1 MSPRCLA
8 TSVAVL
14 LSAMSAAAQAQDS
27 TRSPRAPAAQTK
39 PAADPAPLEQALAK
53 NPDDPKVNVALG
65 VAYLERGDGARALAR
80 LQHAVKVAPDSADA
94 HNWLGVA
101 LLDRA
106 DFPRGIASLRKAV
119 ALDPKNTRAYANLG
133 WALAKSGE
141 LDEAAD
147 VFRKA
152 LALEPESLAAHFN
165 LGMALREKGDF
176 AAALPHLRRVVEA
189 DPRNASLHYELGQA
203 LRQSGELDGAIA
215 AFERALE
222 LHPELREAYYALGAA
237 LKQQS
242 VMARKPAPPAPGG
255 PRVSSAADEL
265 VERAKAAVARRD
277 FKTAEVALAEA
288 LRLDADHAESHTL
301 QGFVLGQ
308 QGNLAAALPHLQR
321 ATALRPE
328 WPEARYNLG
337 AALWYSGARE
347 KAIAELRESV
357 RLDPGSAGGHAFL
370 GMALRDTGDLAGAR
384 ASLQRAM
391 ALAPAMAAA
400 YIDLAVIFLRA
411 GHLEQGLGQLEAGL
425 NVPAPAPPPPDWDAA
440 IAALRQAVASS
451 PTRPESHQ
459 AQNLLGLMLGRKGA
473 PGDDVLA
480 AFRAAIRIRPDY
492 AEAHNNLG
500 LVLIQSGK
508 DEEGIAA
515 LREAVRLAPAYA
527 EGRTNLGAALT
538 PTDAEAAIKELEE
551 AVRLAPASVKALFN
565 LAVAYG
571 ASSAHGPRKGIEYL
585 EKVIE
590 LAPDFPRAHLALG
603 KALLEEG
610 KAADAVA
617 ALQNAVKLDPES
629 GEANYQLGL
638 ALVRAGRK
646 EEAAAQLTKGRELV
660 AAGDRAQNAL
670 LDVAEGRAAL
680 ERGDFEEAA
689 SKFRRASQLRPGS
702 AEPQRL
708 LGAALERQG
717 DITGAAAAYEKVLA
731 LSPHDAS
738 ARRSLENLKSRREA
752 VAAPHVLTAPLAVTA
767 GSGVSDWDDRARMTE
782 LEGYIRDARWTEV
795 EPLLQNYVKERP
807 KSSWGWYALGYAYFA
822 QKKIGDS
829 IKALATSLQLDLK
842 NVEAHK
848 ILGRNL
854 TIIGRFDAAQIEF
867 EQAIRYKPDSAES
880 HYNLGKLFSMQDNWD
895 PARTA
900 FEAALR
906 IDPAYVEA
914 LDGLGFALEA
924 LGDDAAAI
932 AKYQEAIKVNE
943 ARGGRFAAAHVNL
956 SAYYNR
962 TGDPAKAFDYAR
974 KAIELDPTSDRAWFQ
989 KARADERQGRLT
1001 DAVSAL
1007 NEAISYNPRA
1017 SSYFYVLAGVYR
1029 QLGWMDDNREA
1040 LEHFKRLDRESAELE
1055 KKRRSAASEAATTPP
1070 RQKRE

>member
-1 MSPRCLA
+1 M
-8 TSVAVL
+8 
-14 LSAMSAAAQAQDS
+14 
-27 TRSPRAPAAQTK
+27 
-39 PAADPAPLEQALAK
+39 
-53 NPDDPKVNVALG
+53 
-65 VAYLERGDGARALAR
+65 
-80 LQHAVKVAPDSADA
+80 
-94 HNWLGVA
+94 
-101 LLDRA
+101 
-106 DFPRGIASLRKAV
+106 
-119 ALDPKNTRAYANLG
+119 
-133 WALAKSGE
+133 
-141 LDEAAD
+141 
-147 VFRKA
+147 
-152 LALEPESLAAHFN
+152 
-165 LGMALREKGDF
+165 
-176 AAALPHLRRVVEA
+176 
-189 DPRNASLHYELGQA
+189 
-203 LRQSGELDGAIA
+203 
-215 AFERALE
+215 
-222 LHPELREAYYALGAA
+222 
-237 LKQQS
+237 KQQGAT
-242 VMARKPAPPAPGG
+242 ARKPAPPA
-255 PRVSSAADEL
+255 SSAADEA
-265 VERAKAAVARRD
+265 VERAKTAAARRD
-277 FKTAEVALAEA
+277 LRTAEGALAEA
-288 LRLDADHAESHTL
+288 LRLDANHAEAHTL
-301 QGFVLGQ
+301 QGYVLGQ
-308 QGNLAAALPHLQR
+308 QGNLSAALPHLQR
-321 ATALRPE
+321 ATVLRPE

-370 GMALRDTGDLAGAR
+370 GMALRETGDLPGAR

-400 YIDLAVIFLRA
+400 YVDLAVIFLRA
-411 GHLEQGLGQLEAGL
+411 GNLEQGLGQLEAGL
-425 NVPAPAPPPPDWDAA
+425 NVPVPVPPPPDWDAA

-451 PTRPESHQ
+451 PKRPESHQ

-527 EGRTNLGAALT
+527 EARTNLGAALT
-538 PTDAEAAIKELEE
+538 STDAEAGIKELEE
-551 AVRLAPASVKALFN
+551 ALRLAPGSVKALFN

-571 ASSAHGPRKGIEYL
+571 TSPAHGPRKEIEHL

-603 KALLEEG
+603 KALLQEG
-610 KAADAVA
+610 KAADAVT
-617 ALQNAVKLDPES
+617 ALQNAVKLAPES

-646 EEAAAQLTKGRELV
+646 EEAAAQLKKGRDLV
-660 AAGDRAQNAL
+660 AADNRAQNAL
-670 LDVAEGRAAL
+670 LDIADGRAAL
-680 ERGDFEEAA
+680 ERKDFDEAV
-689 SKFRRASQLRPGS
+689 SKFRRASQLRPES

-717 DITGAAAAYEKVLA
+717 DIAGAAAAYEKALA

-738 ARRSLENLKSRREA
+738 ARRSLEKLQSRQG
-752 VAAPHVLTAPLAVTA
+752 AATAPPAAGGPAPAAAASTPSPSVTDVPIAPMAVTP
-767 GSGVSDWDDRARMTE
+767 GSGVSDWDDRARVTE
-782 LEGYIRDARWTEV
+782 LEGYIRDAKWTEV
-795 EPLLQNYVKERP
+795 EPLLMKYVAERP

-822 QKKIGDS
+822 QKKIGES

-854 TIIGRFDAAQIEF
+854 MIIGRFDAARTEF

-880 HYNLGKLFSMQDNWD
+880 HYNLGKLFSMQDDWER
-895 PARTA
+895 ARGA

-906 IDPAYVEA
+906 IDSGYLEA

-924 LGDDAAAI
+924 LGDDAGAV
-932 AKYQEAIKVNE
+932 AKYQEAIALNE
-943 ARGGRFAAAHVNL
+943 ARGGHFAAAHVNL

-962 TGDPAKAFDYAR
+962 TGDPAKALEYAR

-989 KARADERQGRLT
+989 KAKADEHEGRLN

-1007 NEAISYNPRA
+1007 NEAISHNPRA
-1017 SSYFYVLAGVYR
+1017 SSYYYVLAGVYR
-1029 QLGWMDDNREA
+1029 RLGWMDDSRSA
-1040 LEHFKRLDRESAELE
+1040 LEHYKRLDKESAELE
-1055 KKRRSAASEAATTPP
+1055 KKRRSVASEAATTPP
-1070 RQKRE
+1070 GRKRE

>member
-1 MSPRCLA
+1 M
-8 TSVAVL
+8 
-14 LSAMSAAAQAQDS
+14 
-27 TRSPRAPAAQTK
+27 
-39 PAADPAPLEQALAK
+39 
-53 NPDDPKVNVALG
+53 
-65 VAYLERGDGARALAR
+65 
-80 LQHAVKVAPDSADA
+80 
-94 HNWLGVA
+94 
-101 LLDRA
+101 
-106 DFPRGIASLRKAV
+106 
-119 ALDPKNTRAYANLG
+119 
-133 WALAKSGE
+133 
-141 LDEAAD
+141 
-147 VFRKA
+147 
-152 LALEPESLAAHFN
+152 
-165 LGMALREKGDF
+165 
-176 AAALPHLRRVVEA
+176 
-189 DPRNASLHYELGQA
+189 HYELGQT
-203 LRQSGELDGAIA
+203 LRQSGELGGAIA

-222 LHPELREAYYALGAA
+222 IDPELREGYFALGAT
-237 LKQQS
+237 LKQQGAA
-242 VMARKPAPPAPGG
+242 ARKPAPPA
-255 PRVSSAADEL
+255 SSAADGA
-265 VERAKAAVARRD
+265 VERAKTAAAGGDLR
-277 FKTAEVALAEA
+277 TAEGALAEA
-288 LRLDADHAESHTL
+288 LRLDANHAEAHTL
-301 QGFVLGQ
+301 QGYVLGQ
-308 QGNLAAALPHLQR
+308 QGNLSAALPHLQR
-321 ATALRPE
+321 ATVLRPE

-347 KAIAELRESV
+347 KAVAELRESV

-370 GMALRDTGDLAGAR
+370 GMALRETGDLPGAR

-400 YIDLAVIFLRA
+400 YVDLAVVFLRA
-411 GHLEQGLGQLEAGL
+411 GNLEQGLGQLEAGL
-425 NVPAPAPPPPDWDAA
+425 NVPVPVPPPPDWDAA

-451 PTRPESHQ
+451 PKRPESHQ

-527 EGRTNLGAALT
+527 EARTNLGAALT
-538 PTDAEAAIKELEE
+538 STDAEAGIKELEE
-551 AVRLAPASVKALFN
+551 ALRLAPGSVKALFN

-571 ASSAHGPRKGIEYL
+571 TSPAHGPKKEIEHL

-603 KALLEEG
+603 KALLQEG
-610 KAADAVA
+610 KAADAVT
-617 ALQNAVKLDPES
+617 ALQNAVKLAPES

-646 EEAAAQLTKGRELV
+646 EEAAAQLKKGRDLV
-660 AAGDRAQNAL
+660 AADDRAQNAL
-670 LDVAEGRAAL
+670 LDVADGRAAL
-680 ERGDFEEAA
+680 ERKDFDEAV
-689 SKFRRASQLRPGS
+689 SKFRRASQLQPES

-717 DITGAAAAYEKVLA
+717 DIAGAAAAYEKALA

-738 ARRSLENLKSRREA
+738 ARRSLEKLQSRQ
-752 VAAPHVLTAPLAVTA
+752 AAATAPPAAGGPAPAAAASTPSRPCTAFPRALAVTP
-767 GSGVSDWDDRARMTE
+767 GSGVSDWDDRAQVTE
-782 LEGYIRDARWTEV
+782 LEGYIRDAKWTEV
-795 EPLLQNYVKERP
+795 EPLLMKYVAERP

-854 TIIGRFDAAQIEF
+854 MIIGRFDAARTEF
-867 EQAIRYKPDSAES
+867 ELAIRYKPDSAES
-880 HYNLGKLFSMQDNWD
+880 HYNLGKLFSMQDDWER
-895 PARTA
+895 ARAA

-906 IDPAYVEA
+906 IDSSYLEA

-924 LGDDAAAI
+924 LGDDAGAV
-932 AKYQEAIKVNE
+932 AKYQEAIALNE
-943 ARGGRFAAAHVNL
+943 ARGGQFAAAHVNL

-962 TGDPAKAFDYAR
+962 TGDPAKALEYAR

-989 KARADERQGRLT
+989 KAKADEHEGRLN

-1007 NEAISYNPRA
+1007 NEAIARNPRS
-1017 SSYFYVLAGVYR
+1017 SSYYYVLAGVYR
-1029 QLGWMDDNREA
+1029 RLGWMDDSRSA
-1040 LEHFKRLDRESAELE
+1040 LEHYKRLDKESAELE
-1055 KKRRSAASEAATTPP
+1055 KKRRSVASEAATTPP
-1070 RQKRE
+1070 GRKRE

>member
-1 MSPRCLA
+1 M
-8 TSVAVL
+8 
-14 LSAMSAAAQAQDS
+14 
-27 TRSPRAPAAQTK
+27 
-39 PAADPAPLEQALAK
+39 
-53 NPDDPKVNVALG
+53 
-65 VAYLERGDGARALAR
+65 
-80 LQHAVKVAPDSADA
+80 
-94 HNWLGVA
+94 
-101 LLDRA
+101 
-106 DFPRGIASLRKAV
+106 
-119 ALDPKNTRAYANLG
+119 
-133 WALAKSGE
+133 
-141 LDEAAD
+141 
-147 VFRKA
+147 
-152 LALEPESLAAHFN
+152 
-165 LGMALREKGDF
+165 
-176 AAALPHLRRVVEA
+176 
-189 DPRNASLHYELGQA
+189 
-203 LRQSGELDGAIA
+203 
-215 AFERALE
+215 
-222 LHPELREAYYALGAA
+222 
-237 LKQQS
+237 
-242 VMARKPAPPAPGG
+242 
-255 PRVSSAADEL
+255 
-265 VERAKAAVARRD
+265 ERAKAAVARRD
-277 FKTAEVALAEA
+277 FRTAEAALAEA
-288 LRLDADHAESHTL
+288 LRLDANHAEAHTL

-321 ATALRPE
+321 ATVLRPE
-328 WPEARYNLG
+328 WPEARHNLG

-370 GMALRDTGDLAGAR
+370 GMALRETGDLPGAR

-400 YIDLAVIFLRA
+400 YVDLAVIFLRA
-411 GHLEQGLGQLEAGL
+411 GNLEQGLGQLEAGL
-425 NVPAPAPPPPDWDAA
+425 NVPVPVPPPPDWDAA
-440 IAALRQAVASS
+440 IAALRQAVASG
-451 PTRPESHQ
+451 PKQPESHQ

-480 AFRAAIRIRPDY
+480 ALRAAIRIRPDY

-515 LREAVRLAPAYA
+515 LREAVRLAPTYA
-527 EGRTNLGAALT
+527 EARTNLGAALT
-538 PTDAEAAIKELEE
+538 PTDTEAAIKELEE
-551 AVRLAPASVKALFN
+551 AVRLAPGSVKALFN

-571 ASSAHGPRKGIEYL
+571 TSAAHGPRKEIEHL

-603 KALLEEG
+603 KALLQEG

-617 ALQNAVKLDPES
+617 ALQNAVKLDPDS

-638 ALVRAGRK
+638 ALVRVGRK
-646 EEAAAQLTKGRELV
+646 EEAAAQLKKGRDLV

-670 LDVAEGRAAL
+670 LDVADGRAAL
-680 ERGDFEEAA
+680 ERKDFDEAV
-689 SKFRRASQLRPGS
+689 SKFRRASQLRPES
-702 AEPQRL
+702 AELQRL

-717 DITGAAAAYEKVLA
+717 DIAGAAAAFEKALA

-738 ARRSLENLKSRREA
+738 ARRSLAKLQSRPGAVTAPPATGGPAPAA
-752 VAAPHVLTAPLAVTA
+752 VASTPGPSLTDAPLAPVAVTP
-767 GSGVSDWDDRARMTE
+767 GSGVSEWDDRARMTE
-782 LEGYIRDARWTEV
+782 LEGYIRDAKWTEV
-795 EPLLQNYVKERP
+795 EPLLLTYVKERP

-822 QKKIGDS
+822 QKKIGES

-854 TIIGRFDAAQIEF
+854 TIIGRFDAAQVEF

-880 HYNLGKLFSMQDNWD
+880 HYNLGKLFSMQDNWE

-906 IDPAYVEA
+906 IDPGYLEA

-924 LGDDAAAI
+924 LGDDAGAI
-932 AKYQEAIKVNE
+932 AKYQEAITLNE
-943 ARGGRFAAAHVNL
+943 ARGGNFAAAHVNL

-989 KARADERQGRLT
+989 KAQGRRT
-1001 DAVSAL
+1001 
-1007 NEAISYNPRA
+1007 
-1017 SSYFYVLAGVYR
+1017 
-1029 QLGWMDDNREA
+1029 
-1040 LEHFKRLDRESAELE
+1040 
-1055 KKRRSAASEAATTPP
+1055 
-1070 RQKRE
+1070 

>member
-1 MSPRCLA
+1 MNSGRLAA
-8 TSVAVL
+8 TSVALL
-14 LSAMSAAAQAQDS
+14 LSATGAAAQAQGS
-27 TRSPRAPAAQTK
+27 ARPPGAPAAQTK
-39 PAADPAPLEQALAK
+39 PADPVPQLERALAK
-53 NPDDPKVNVALG
+53 TPDDPKVNLALG
-65 VAYLERGDGARALAR
+65 VAYLERGDAARALER
-80 LQHAVKVAPDSADA
+80 LRHAVKVAPDFADA

-101 LLDRA
+101 LLDGA
-106 DFPRGIASLRKAV
+106 DFPQGIASLRKAI
-119 ALDPKNTRAYANLG
+119 ALDPKHTRAYANLG
-133 WALAKSGE
+133 LALAKSGE
-141 LDEAAD
+141 LDEAVE

-152 LALEPESLAAHFN
+152 LALDPESIAAHFN
-165 LGMALREKGDF
+165 LGMALREKGDLE
-176 AAALPHLRRVVEA
+176 AALQHLRRVVEA
-189 DPRNASLHYELGQA
+189 DRDNAATHYELGQT
-203 LRQSGELDGAIA
+203 LRQSGELGGAIA

-222 LHPELREAYYALGAA
+222 IDPELREGYYSLGAA
-237 LKQQS
+237 LKQQGAA
-242 VMARKPAPPAPGG
+242 ARKPAPPA
-255 PRVSSAADEL
+255 SSTADGA
-265 VERAKAAVARRD
+265 VERAKTAAAGGDLR
-277 FKTAEVALAEA
+277 TAEGALVEA
-288 LRLDADHAESHTL
+288 LRLDANHAEAHTL
-301 QGFVLGQ
+301 QGYVLGQ
-308 QGNLAAALPHLQR
+308 QGNLSAALPHLQR
-321 ATALRPE
+321 ATVLRPE

-370 GMALRDTGDLAGAR
+370 GMALRETGDLPGAR

-400 YIDLAVIFLRA
+400 YVDLAVVFLRA
-411 GHLEQGLGQLEAGL
+411 GNLEQGLGQLEAGL
-425 NVPAPAPPPPDWDAA
+425 NVPVPVPPLPDWDAA

-451 PTRPESHQ
+451 PKRPESHQ

-515 LREAVRLAPAYA
+515 LREAVRLEPAYA
-527 EGRTNLGAALT
+527 EARTNLGAALT
-538 PTDAEAAIKELEE
+538 STDAEAGIKELEE
-551 AVRLAPASVKALFN
+551 ALRLAPGSVKALFN

-571 ASSAHGPRKGIEYL
+571 TSPAHGPRKEIEHL

-603 KALLEEG
+603 KALLQEG
-610 KAADAVA
+610 KAAEAVT
-617 ALQNAVKLDPES
+617 ALQTAVKLAPDS

-646 EEAAAQLTKGRELV
+646 EEAAAQLKKGRDLV
-660 AAGDRAQNAL
+660 AADDRAQNAL
-670 LDVAEGRAAL
+670 LDVADGRAAL
-680 ERGDFEEAA
+680 ERKDFDEAV
-689 SKFRRASQLRPGS
+689 SKFRRASQLQPES

-717 DITGAAAAYEKVLA
+717 DIAGATAAYEKALA
-731 LSPHDAS
+731 LRPHDAS
-738 ARRSLENLKSRREA
+738 ARRSLEKLQSR
-752 VAAPHVLTAPLAVTA
+752 AAPAPPAAAAPPPTAPVAVTP
-767 GSGVSDWDDRARMTE
+767 GSGVSDFDDRAQMTE
-782 LEGYIRDARWTEV
+782 LEGYIRDARWTDV
-795 EPLLQNYVKERP
+795 EPLLIKYVAERP

-854 TIIGRFDAAQIEF
+854 MIIGRFDAARTEF
-867 EQAIRYKPDSAES
+867 ELAIRHKPDSAES
-880 HYNLGKLFSMQDNWD
+880 HFNLGKLFSMQDDWER
-895 PARTA
+895 ARGA

-906 IDPAYVEA
+906 IDSSYLEA

-924 LGDDAAAI
+924 LGDDAGAV
-932 AKYQEAIKVNE
+932 AKYQEAIALNE
-943 ARGGRFAAAHVNL
+943 ARGGHFAAAHVNL

-962 TGDPAKAFDYAR
+962 TGIRPRRSNTHAR
-974 KAIELDPTSDRAWFQ
+974 RSSSIPRPIGRGSRRPRPTSRRA
-989 KARADERQGRLT
+989 A
-1001 DAVSAL
+1001 
-1007 NEAISYNPRA
+1007 
-1017 SSYFYVLAGVYR
+1017 
-1029 QLGWMDDNREA
+1029 
-1040 LEHFKRLDRESAELE
+1040 
-1055 KKRRSAASEAATTPP
+1055 
-1070 RQKRE
+1070 